1 MKGADIAATYVAPI
15 LPNIPPGKRLGGL
28 QQVRRLT
35 PVMNFLAARHVL
47 ALRHAIEAFSV
58 TSDRAALCLVLRGA
72 AMAYRCGIRFRHGLQ
87 PRFLPKQITLRLAPA
102 VIRSRAAQVLEMN
115 GVIQPAG
122 LHDGDGVAGLVGPL
136 FHAKPLA
143 AELEHFRHEG
153 KPVERAVLVQRGEN
167 FLFDAEVQ
175 DQGFA
180 RAHFCNA
187 SSGSSGAEAG
197 PKAVIRGCKLTAPRA
212 SVTVLTKRVTAGKTR
227 CSVFSLVKR

>member
-102 VIRSRAAQVLEMN
+102 VIRSRAAQVFEMN

-167 FLFDAEVQ
+167 FLFGADFHEVADAKIQRSVLAPIH
-175 DQGFA
+175 G
-180 RAHFCNA
+180 CSA
-187 SSGSSGAEAG
+187 SSGISGDGAG
-197 PKAVIRGCKLTAPRA
+197 PKAVTRGCGFTTPRTSA
-212 SVTVLTKRVTAGKTR
+212 SVLTNRVAAG
-227 CSVFSLVKR
+227 